1 MSRVAWPDYFMNIAH
16 LVAERSTCLRRR
28 VGAVAVKDK
37 RILATG
43 YNGAP
48 SKVAHCLDIGCLRE
62 QLGVPSGQ
70 RHEICRGL
78 HAEQNVIIQ
87 AAVHGISLAGAEV
100 YCTHQP
106 CPHLLENAHQLRHHQ
121 NLVRIGLPGRTGH
134 ADAERSGHH
143 ARTPPPAPHAGWLR
157 AYGPL
162 GRRRMSHPY
171 ESFMREAAELA
182 ERGRWSAAPN
192 PTVGAVL
199 VRDGVV
205 VARGWHTAYGKS
217 HAEVECLKD
226 AEAKGVDP
234 SACTLVVTLEP
245 CNHQGQTPPCTEA
258 VIAAGI
264 RHVVIGLRDPNPKA
278 AGGMERLAEA
288 GVEVEA
294 GVCEEL
300 CRDLVADFLIWQ
312 TTKRPYVM
320 LKLAMTL
327 DGRIATRTGHS
338 RWITGETA
346 RRQVHELR
354 ANVGRAGG
362 AILVGGNTLHTD
374 NPLLTARLDD
384 PVERQPLAVS
394 ISSRVPAPDSLLL
407 FKERPTE
414 TIFFTTAS
422 GAATPR
428 AAQLRER
435 GVRIRGLDRWK
446 SGEDLVQILEYLR
459 QEAGCPYVLCE
470 GGGRLGLSLLEAG
483 LVDEFHLH
491 IAPKVLGDNDARPLF
506 DGRTPLELDEALSLR
521 LVRMEPCGEDGH
533 LIFRPVRACSQ
544 A

>member
-1 MSRVAWPDYFMNIAH
+1 M
-16 LVAERSTCLRRR
+16 
-28 VGAVAVKDK
+28 
-37 RILATG
+37 
-43 YNGAP
+43 
-48 SKVAHCLDIGCLRE
+48 
-62 QLGVPSGQ
+62 
-70 RHEICRGL
+70 
-78 HAEQNVIIQ
+78 
-87 AAVHGISLAGAEV
+87 
-100 YCTHQP
+100 
-106 CPHLLENAHQLRHHQ
+106 
-121 NLVRIGLPGRTGH
+121 
-134 ADAERSGHH
+134 
-143 ARTPPPAPHAGWLR
+143 ARLT
-157 AYGPL
+157 
-162 GRRRMSHPY
+162 
-171 ESFMREAAELA
+171 
-182 ERGRWSAAPN
+182 
-192 PTVGAVL
+192 
-199 VRDGVV
+199 
-205 VARGWHTAYGKS
+205 K
-217 HAEVECLKD
+217 
-226 AEAKGVDP
+226 AEAKKHHEAEQLLDKDTWTHADREFFTQHWQESANHVNTTAGAFFTPLDYAMDVALDVGPGKIVDL
-234 SACTLVVTLEP
+234 C
-245 CNHQGQTPPCTEA
+245 
-258 VIAAGI
+258 AGI
-264 RHVVIGLRDPNPKA
+264 GTLSYAAMLRNGTENVHITCIELNPAYVEIGRKMIPQA
-278 AGGMERLAEA
+278 
-288 GVEVEA
+288 
-294 GVCEEL
+294 
-300 CRDLVADFLIWQ
+300 
-312 TTKRPYVM
+312 
-320 LKLAMTL
+320 
-327 DGRIATRTGHS
+327 
-338 RWITGETA
+338 RWITGDTA

>member
-1 MSRVAWPDYFMNIAH
+1 M
-16 LVAERSTCLRRR
+16 
-28 VGAVAVKDK
+28 
-37 RILATG
+37 
-43 YNGAP
+43 
-48 SKVAHCLDIGCLRE
+48 
-62 QLGVPSGQ
+62 
-70 RHEICRGL
+70 
-78 HAEQNVIIQ
+78 
-87 AAVHGISLAGAEV
+87 
-100 YCTHQP
+100 
-106 CPHLLENAHQLRHHQ
+106 
-121 NLVRIGLPGRTGH
+121 
-134 ADAERSGHH
+134 
-143 ARTPPPAPHAGWLR
+143 
-157 AYGPL
+157 
-162 GRRRMSHPY
+162 
-171 ESFMREAAELA
+171 
-182 ERGRWSAAPN
+182 
-192 PTVGAVL
+192 
-199 VRDGVV
+199 
-205 VARGWHTAYGKS
+205 
-217 HAEVECLKD
+217 
-226 AEAKGVDP
+226 
-234 SACTLVVTLEP
+234 
-245 CNHQGQTPPCTEA
+245 
-258 VIAAGI
+258 IAAGI

-288 GVEVEA
+288 GVKVEA

-300 CRDLVADFLIWQ
+300 CRDLAADFLIWQ
-312 TTKRPYVM
+312 TTKRPYVI

-362 AILVGGNTLHTD
+362 AVLVGGNTLHTD
-374 NPLLTARLDD
+374 NPLLTARLDG

-435 GVRIRGLDRWK
+435 GVRILGLDRWK

-521 LVRMEPCGEDGH
+521 LVSMEPCGEDGH

>member
-1 MSRVAWPDYFMNIAH
+1 MIDKIDSVVNAIGGFLYQPYIVPLFLIVAGLYFTIRTGLIQFRLFGESIHVVAEKPKEKGSISSFGALMVSTASRVGTGNI
-16 LVAERSTCLRRR
+16 
-28 VGAVAVKDK
+28 VGA
-37 RILATG
+37 
-43 YNGAP
+43 
-48 SKVAHCLDIGCLRE
+48 C
-62 QLGVPSGQ
+62 
-70 RHEICRGL
+70 
-78 HAEQNVIIQ
+78 
-87 AAVHGISLAGAEV
+87 
-100 YCTHQP
+100 
-106 CPHLLENAHQLRHHQ
+106 
-121 NLVRIGLPGRTGH
+121 
-134 ADAERSGHH
+134 
-143 ARTPPPAPHAGWLR
+143 
-157 AYGPL
+157 
-162 GRRRMSHPY
+162 
-171 ESFMREAAELA
+171 
-182 ERGRWSAAPN
+182 
-192 PTVGAVL
+192 
-199 VRDGVV
+199 
-205 VARGWHTAYGKS
+205 
-217 HAEVECLKD
+217 
-226 AEAKGVDP
+226 
-234 SACTLVVTLEP
+234 
-245 CNHQGQTPPCTEA
+245 
-258 VIAAGI
+258 
-264 RHVVIGLRDPNPKA
+264 
-278 AGGMERLAEA
+278 
-288 GVEVEA
+288 
-294 GVCEEL
+294 
-300 CRDLVADFLIWQ
+300 
-312 TTKRPYVM
+312 
-320 LKLAMTL
+320 
-327 DGRIATRTGHS
+327 
-338 RWITGETA
+338 
-346 RRQVHELR
+346 
-354 ANVGRAGG
+354 G

>member
-1 MSRVAWPDYFMNIAH
+1 
-16 LVAERSTCLRRR
+16 
-28 VGAVAVKDK
+28 
-37 RILATG
+37 
-43 YNGAP
+43 
-48 SKVAHCLDIGCLRE
+48 
-62 QLGVPSGQ
+62 
-70 RHEICRGL
+70 
-78 HAEQNVIIQ
+78 
-87 AAVHGISLAGAEV
+87 
-100 YCTHQP
+100 
-106 CPHLLENAHQLRHHQ
+106 
-121 NLVRIGLPGRTGH
+121 
-134 ADAERSGHH
+134 
-143 ARTPPPAPHAGWLR
+143 
-157 AYGPL
+157 
-162 GRRRMSHPY
+162 MSHPY

-199 VRDGVV
+199 VRDGVA

-346 RRQVHELR
+346 RHQVHELR

-491 IAPKVLGDNDARPLF
+491 IAPKVLGDNDARPLNWTRRSHCGWSAWSPVERT
-506 DGRTPLELDEALSLR
+506 DTSYSGRCAHVHRHNQRSGESAGGGIPWARDPVSDSGALRPRGHYFGRIHCRQRNVSYSRNVWSEPFFR
-521 LVRMEPCGEDGH
+521 LCVR
-533 LIFRPVRACSQ
+533 
-544 A
+544 